1 MATASEDEVNR
12 SGASTEGRSF
22 RFEVGPGEA
31 FPPGSYVTFRHA
43 PGRDALGQV
52 DSHVG
57 SPTGR
62 VAATGRILGVIED
75 GRLDPLASTPFRSA
89 EVAAAGPETIEL
101 LHRATGA
108 TLEVGYLTTAPGVPA
123 RLLPHRFNRHTFW
136 CGQSGSGKTYALGVL
151 IEQLLAH
158 TDLPIVI
165 LDPNGDFVRLPDVR
179 ADATGADA
187 ELLRGR
193 DIRVLR
199 PGVGPVGPGSP
210 GHLRARFT
218 ALPMPLKAAML
229 RLDPLIDRQEYN
241 SLLHLE
247 DSFASLD
254 ALVLLTVLRESPDA
268 AHHALA
274 LRIENLGLL
283 DWQIWAGAE
292 TAATDIIDTRP
303 AATVLDLGGFEF
315 AEEPLVAA
323 LSVLDHLWSR
333 REERRPVLIVID
345 EAHNLCS
352 PDLDSALQKAVR
364 EQIIR
369 IAAEGRKFGL
379 WLLLSTQRPSKIH
392 ASIISQCDNLA
403 LMKMSSPLD
412 LAELGAVFGFAP
424 AALLSQSPY
433 FRQGEALFAGGFVPA
448 PGVVQ
453 VRDRLTHE
461 GGKDV
466 SVPLRRTS

>member
-1 MATASEDEVNR
+1 MATSSKDEANR
-12 SGASTEGRSF
+12 SGVSAEGRSF
-22 RFEVGPGEA
+22 RFEFSADEA
-31 FPPGSYVTFRHA
+31 FPPGSFVTFRQA
-43 PGRDALGQV
+43 PGRIALGQV
-52 DSHVG
+52 ETNSER
-57 SPTGR
+57 PAGR
-62 VAATGRILGVIED
+62 AAASGRILGVIDEG
-75 GRLDPLASTPFRSA
+75 GRLDPLASSPFRSA
-89 EVAAAGPETIEL
+89 EVAAAGEETIEL

-108 TLEVGYLTTAPGVPA
+108 TLEVGSLTTNPDVPA

-136 CGQSGSGKTYALGVL
+136 CGQSGSGKTYALGVVL
-151 IEQLLAH
+151 EQLLAH
-158 TDLPIVI
+158 TDLPLVI
-165 LDPNGDFVRLPDVR
+165 FDPNGDFVRLPDLR
-179 ADATGADA
+179 ANAPGEDA
-187 ELLRGR
+187 ERLRGR

-199 PGVGPVGPGSP
+199 PGVGPVGPGRP

-218 ALPMPLKAAML
+218 ALPLHLKAAML
-229 RLDPLIDRQEYN
+229 RLDPLTDRQEYN

-247 DSFASLD
+247 DRFAHLE
-254 ALVLLTVLRESPDA
+254 ATVLLAALRESPDP

-283 DWQIWAGAE
+283 DWQIWAGQE
-292 TAATDIIDTRP
+292 TAATDIIDARP
-303 AATVLDLGGFEF
+303 GATVLDLGGFRF
-315 AEEPLVAA
+315 AEEPLVVA
-323 LSVLDHLWSR
+323 LCVLEHLWAR

-352 PDLDSALQKAVR
+352 PDPGSPLQEAVR

-379 WLLLSTQRPSKIH
+379 WLLLSTQRPSKVH
-392 ASIISQCDNLA
+392 PSIISQCDNLA

-424 AALLSQSPY
+424 AALLSQSPR

-448 PGVVQ
+448 PCVVQ
-453 VRDRLTHE
+453 VRNRLTHE

-466 SVPLRRTS
+466 SVPLRT